1 MAIILRGKGQ
11 AEPEFDDL
19 LINQTDPPETE
30 RVNLRSG
37 PRIHW
42 EDQRQTSPPGI
53 TMEEIQDMISQQMR
67 AMGIA
72 NDTPRYQVGKPYP
85 PAFDIPRYPPTY
97 SVPLFTKF
105 SGDGTNDLNPKQHI
119 NHYMIQCGDS
129 ARNPAFLCRQFS
141 RSLSRPAFDWYCSL
155 EPGSVRSWDHMVSL
169 FIDRFATTTN
179 QIRLADLAWM
189 KPKPGE
195 SAMSYITRWRN

>member
-30 RVNLRSG
+30 IVNLRSG

-42 EDQRQTSPPGI
+42 EDQRQPSPPGI

-67 AMGIA
+67 AMGIS

-97 SVPLFTKF
+97 LFSQKRDTKF
-105 SGDGTNDLNPKQHI
+105 QCSGCAAPFKPWIYSRLKTA
-119 NHYMIQCGDS
+119 S
-129 ARNPAFLCRQFS
+129 AQL
-141 RSLSRPAFDWYCSL
+141 
-155 EPGSVRSWDHMVSL
+155 
-169 FIDRFATTTN
+169 
-179 QIRLADLAWM
+179 
-189 KPKPGE
+189 
-195 SAMSYITRWRN
+195 